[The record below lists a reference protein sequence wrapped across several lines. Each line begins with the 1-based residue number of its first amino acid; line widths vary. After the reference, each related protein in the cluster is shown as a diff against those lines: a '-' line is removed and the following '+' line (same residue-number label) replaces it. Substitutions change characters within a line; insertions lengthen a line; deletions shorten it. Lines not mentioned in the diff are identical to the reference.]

1 MDEMPVTADVVV
13 ACLFAGVGAWA
24 AKVEVGPVHTYAS
37 ELFGSGHAAIKYPE
51 GMEPV
56 VTLTIPAN
64 TAAVEDNDTTEDV
77 DESKP
82 QVTHNGSAEV
92 TFTLGAGSFMSDITG
107 LMWDPNLDD
116 EVDSVPA
123 PGTVAS
129 IVSGGRAG
137 QNMIVIKVE
146 EADTS
151 SNTTGGR
158 RAGAVPG
165 VPQTISFRL
174 PRLQGLSGALSGA
187 YANSTDPKK
196 VVKSAKIHTRSRI
209 ISGEFTDA
217 PLSSAGPN
225 PRAAGEDVVQ
235 SRDSLT
241 MSISDSNSRTI
252 VIDGDSAFMAV
263 KEAHPVSGYVHLA
276 DITIRTQQL
285 KADGASAKAAK
296 VVYMLQQGT
305 AIDPGDP
312 DSPQEDDLSIYE
324 RAMGKADPTYYD
336 DLLDLDGD
344 RIDEGLR
351 GNFAVTASGT
361 RGLFNDGDMLFVD
374 YDGNGKMGDGEEI
387 TIDGDMG
394 VSKDLAIDPNAG
406 PFNTAGTGTFKVYYM
421 VGGKDA
427 INHGSMIRLTGTVD
441 YSHPTT
447 INEKPANAATT
458 LMFEGVGNPVMA
470 YAIPHS
476 SNGIGDKGNVRVRCE
491 APAPGAMACR
501 VFLECWD
508 DMGMRGFG
516 EAPMIAGDSVMVWS
530 GEAIEGVTGME
541 PTSRHSCRVLSKGMV
556 TVQQLTRDGNSGTL
570 VNNTYVG
577 GSM

>member
-1 MDEMPVTADVVV
+1 MDEKPVTADVVV

-24 AKVEVGPVHTYAS
+24 AEVKVGPVHTYAS

-64 TAAVEDNDTTEDV
+64 KAAVP
-77 DESKP
+77 DEAKP
-82 QVTHNGSAEV
+82 QVTHNGSAEI

-107 LMWDPNLDD
+107 LMWDPDLAD

-146 EADTS
+146 EADTTA
-151 SNTTGGR
+151 NTTDGR

-196 VVKSAKIHTRSRI
+196 VVKSVKIHTRSRI

-225 PRAAGEDVVQ
+225 PRAAGEDVVR

-241 MSISDSNSRTI
+241 MSISPSNSRTI
-252 VIDGDSAFMAV
+252 VIDGDSAFKAV

-276 DITIRTQQL
+276 DVTIMTQQL
-285 KADGASAKAAK
+285 ESEGKGPTPAK
-296 VVYMLQQGT
+296 VVLKLQNGT
-305 AIDPGDP
+305 MIDPGD
-312 DSPQEDDLSIYE
+312 DGQEDDQNIYE
-324 RAMGKADPTYYD
+324 PAMDKDDPMYHD

-351 GNFAVTASGT
+351 GNFAVSARGS

-387 TIDGDMG
+387 TTDGDMG

-427 INHGSMIRLTGTVD
+427 INHGSKISLTGTVD

-447 INEKPANAATT
+447 INEKPASAATT

-476 SNGIGDKGNVRVRCE
+476 TNEIGDKGNLRVRCE
-491 APAPGAMACR
+491 DSTDCR
-501 VFLECWD
+501 VFLECWGD
-508 DMGMRGFG
+508 DGTDTRAFG
-516 EAPMIAGDSVMVWS
+516 EVDGGVPADGVMVWN
-530 GEAIEGVTGME
+530 GAAIESVTGRM
-541 PTSRHSCRVLSKGMV
+541 PDSRHSCRVLSKGMV